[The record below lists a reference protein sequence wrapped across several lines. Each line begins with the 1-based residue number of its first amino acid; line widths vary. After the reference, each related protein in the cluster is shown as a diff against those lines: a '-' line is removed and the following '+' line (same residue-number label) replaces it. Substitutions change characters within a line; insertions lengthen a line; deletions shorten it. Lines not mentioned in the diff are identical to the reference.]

1 METVSLK
8 DSRTKGEKSLRLV
21 FASGSDGGCQLQVLN
36 LMGGTKGTAESST
49 SSTTPRTN
57 MSWGRPLSG
66 RLVRQVWELILLTQ
80 ASLSGQRDL
89 TAEG

>member
-49 SSTTPRTN
+49 SSTTPQDKHELGQTTLGASGAAGLGIN
-57 MSWGRPLSG
+57 PLDTGEFEWPARPDS
-66 RLVRQVWELILLTQ
+66 
-80 ASLSGQRDL
+80 
-89 TAEG
+89 